1 MLEKYYDCRVKY
13 KDYVILIKIGNFYE
27 VFEKDAIIL
36 NTLLGYKIKRFSKT
50 FKLGFPL
57 SKIDDVI
64 QILKHNH
71 INYVVYDKSI
81 SFESFDTNKY
91 NNYSVDVD
99 KIIYIYIKIDRITKY
114 LYDNVLNDNIES
126 VLGEIEKLI

>member
-114 LYDNVLNDNIES
+114 LYDNVLKDNIES